1 MRETDYLKENTKAM
15 NLLQRIERFNA
26 FSDTDLNAFLDVGKL
41 KEYEAGETIIK
52 KGETDHW
59 VYFLVSGEVKIVKG
73 ETTFAILKRGGDLFG
88 EMGVIDGAPRSAT
101 VWALTKT
108 MVLGVDCSL
117 LGDERKQ
124 NTYIFH
130 YTIFRL
136 FAESL
141 ADRLRIT
148 TNDVLK
154 LLAENKQK
162 DAEIA
167 KLTAG
172 KDGDDEET
180 MFL

>member
-15 NLLQRIERFNA
+15 DLLKRIERFKA
-26 FSDTDLNAFLDVGKL
+26 FSDSDINAFLDVGKL

-52 KGETDHW
+52 TGETDHW
-59 VYFLVSGEVKIVKG
+59 VYFLISGEVKVVRG
-73 ETTFAILKRGGDLFG
+73 EKVFGILNRSGDLFG
-88 EMGVIDGAPRSAT
+88 EMGVIDGAPRSAS

-117 LGDERKQ
+117 LSNERMQ

-141 ADRLRIT
+141 AERLRVT
-148 TNDVLK
+148 TSDVIKLHNDIK
-154 LLAENKQK
+154 EK
-162 DAEIA
+162 DRQIA
-167 KLTAG
+167 QLTG
-172 KDGDDEET
+172 KKDSDET
-180 MFL
+180 LWI